1 MNSRIEQLL
10 EFIADDPKDVF
21 STYALGLEY
30 WNLNQLEEAKTT
42 FLKVLEIDANYLAV
56 YYHFGKVLQAL
67 GQLEAAHQ
75 CFIDGIEVAKSQ
87 NNTKTRAELMTAI
100 DELEDL

>member
-30 WNLNQLEEAKTT
+30 WNLNQL
-42 FLKVLEIDANYLAV
+42 
-56 YYHFGKVLQAL
+56 
-67 GQLEAAHQ
+67 
-75 CFIDGIEVAKSQ
+75 
-87 NNTKTRAELMTAI
+87 
-100 DELEDL
+100 DERSE